1 MKLPKLGMVRARI
14 SRPFEG
20 RMLSATVK
28 RTPTYKYFVTIC
40 CTDCPRPDIPEGP
53 INALGVDAGIRYLMA
68 RSDGAAI
75 ANPRSL
81 TKSEKKLAREQRRLS
96 RKKKDSRRYAR
107 QRMKVARIHERIVN
121 QRKDALHKAT
131 PAALRESQAIAVEDL
146 DVKGREQNCRL
157 AKSVADASMSEMI
170 RQLE

>member
-14 SRPFEG
+14 SRPLEG
-20 RMLSATVK
+20 RVLSATVK

-40 CTDCPRPDIPEGP
+40 CTDCPRPDIPKGP
-53 INALGVDAGIRYLMA
+53 INVLGVDAGTYYLMA
-68 RSDGAAI
+68 RSDGAAV
-75 ANPRSL
+75 ANP
-81 TKSEKKLAREQRRLS
+81 EKKLAREQRRLS
-96 RKKKDSRRYAR
+96 RKKKDSRRRAR
-107 QRMKVARIHERIVN
+107 QRMKVARIHERVAN
-121 QRKDALHKAT
+121 QRKDAPHKAT

-157 AKSVADASMSEMI
+157 AKSAADASMSEMI